1 MVQTKQF
8 FPHTPTLELHTKQIV
23 TCESTAKELSFE
35 WSLHRSLSADSKV
48 KMRYETISFSTG
60 SRWVNSQHQCRLNKN
75 KENFRFNQ

>member
-8 FPHTPTLELHTKQIV
+8 FPHTPKLELHTKQIV

-35 WSLHRSLSADSKV
+35 WSLHRSLSTDSKV

-60 SRWVNSQHQCRLNKN
+60 SRWVNLQHQRRR
-75 KENFRFNQ
+75 E